1 MHPPVDGCSPEGMA
15 PGGTPDW
22 EAFYRD
28 YRKPGYIEGF
38 EVTTKLGGGVFGL
51 VFRARR
57 MSIGKDY
64 AIKFLKV
71 DDGEVRRAVLSEL
84 EQVKYFAQIDHP
96 NLVSIEDRGEVN
108 GIPFL
113 VMAFAGTE
121 TLRDLMTASGIGEG
135 QVPEGGEKDEL
146 VQAFLQSC
154 RGLHALHERSLV
166 HFDIKPANVFLKGG
180 VARLGDYGLSKLV
193 THSRGSLSMGR
204 GTPYYMAP
212 EMLQRRGDM
221 RSDIYSLGVMLYEIL
236 CGKVPFTGDS
246 EWEVLRKHET
256 ARPELPAHLTPTE
269 RAVLTRCLAKDPD
282 ARFQSVKQLLAAF
295 GPLSRIGGMPVA
307 SRVMARAA
315 ASTSQPAS
323 PPSVPP
329 PLPGQIVNRVSAP
342 LPTATPSQL
351 VPNPAATAGA
361 LPPRRR
367 RVSSSF
373 GAKLGV
379 VFGLC
384 VMSIVYLLFVGVKG
398 AQLVSN
404 DTANLKVQEV
414 RMQALS
420 TVHEAVNRHAA
431 KVFANGLRAA
441 QHNRPQ
447 DLRGL
452 DFDRV
457 EIPDDY
463 SAYLEMLDPLA
474 KAAQFVPALATRVQQ
489 LGRPAMVAAVAT
501 LQELNYKDVR
511 ECQIAV
517 NLQRLLVQ
525 MTGIKTLVVT
535 VDGVQP
541 TAREICMFH
550 AVADGW
556 RVIAERYAATDR
568 QYGELLGVSRSVGSP
583 VEATSPR

>member
-1 MHPPVDGCSPEGMA
+1 MA

-71 DDGEVRRAVLSEL
+71 DDGEIRRAVLSEL

-121 TLRDLMTASGIGEG
+121 TLRDMMTASGIGEG
-135 QVPEGGEKDEL
+135 QVPKGGEKDEL

-212 EMLQRRGDM
+212 EMLQRRGDV

-269 RAVLTRCLAKDPD
+269 RVVLTRCLAKDPD

-295 GPLSRIGGMPVA
+295 GSLSRIDGMPVA
-307 SRVMARAA
+307 SRGMARAA
-315 ASTSQPAS
+315 ASASQPAL

-329 PLPGQIVNRVSAP
+329 PLPTPTPPHLARNLAADAVAAP
-342 LPTATPSQL
+342 RRRRTS
-351 VPNPAATAGA
+351 
-361 LPPRRR
+361 RSRR

-373 GAKLGV
+373 GVKLGV

-384 VMSIVYLLFVGVKG
+384 VMSIGYILIEGGGGSHLI
-398 AQLVSN
+398 SN
-404 DTANLKVQEV
+404 DTANPNFQEA
-414 RMQALS
+414 RMSKSRTLL
-420 TVHEAVNRHAA
+420 EAVNQQAA
-431 KVFANGLRAA
+431 KVLANGFSAA
-441 QHNRPQ
+441 QRNRPQ
-447 DLRGL
+447 DLREV
-452 DFDRV
+452 DFERV

-463 SAYLEMLDPLA
+463 SDYVEMLDPLA
-474 KAAQFVPALATRVQQ
+474 KSTPFVPALATRIGR
-489 LGRPAMVAAVAT
+489 LGRPAMVAAVAR
-501 LQELNYKDVR
+501 LQELNYADVL
-511 ECQIAV
+511 ECQMAA
-517 NLQRLLVQ
+517 NLQRLLAQ
-525 MTGIKTLVVT
+525 MTGIKTLVVK
-535 VDGVQP
+535 VNGVQP
-541 TAREICMFH
+541 SAREICMFH

-568 QYGELLGVSRSVGSP
+568 QYGELLAVSHSVGFP